1 MVAAAARPRNVMA
14 AEQGAATTRSIDM
27 ISNQELDTLSRLL
40 KKKIEEINVTSS
52 RLSCAQL
59 LCTACLSQGTAGLF

>member
-40 KKKIEEINVTSS
+40 KKKN
-52 RLSCAQL
+52 R
-59 LCTACLSQGTAGLF
+59 GN